1 MLREIRTDEKII
13 ARLFSSHPDAIAWFI
28 PVFAD
33 AGEFPCD
40 FKIRYCND
48 AACNIFGK
56 EATAISG
63 ASLTDSTLF
72 EKSSIDAVTDR
83 CSEAWR
89 SGECVPFTYYSQ
101 MEKSYSV
108 ECTKVNDGLLWMM
121 RAQSSERT
129 SENTIGA
136 QTQLLNLMLN
146 SSLNGVYLL
155 DAIRD
160 NDGIIRDFIITHAN
174 EVFCSLSGRKRE
186 DILGKS
192 FLKTF
197 PDTVQAG
204 IFRRN
209 CEILE
214 TGEAVSEVFRY
225 HGDGVDRWYENLAQ
239 KVTEDQLVITFHD
252 VTDLKIAAIRL
263 QESNTHLLKS
273 NERLSEFSHIVS
285 HDLNEPLR
293 KIHTYSDIIHEKY
306 RSELQPELLSYLHKI
321 EKTTRRMQGLIKDL
335 LTYSQVSYISRTFE
349 KISLNTVVNDVLNDL
364 ESVINL
370 KSARCNVGPL
380 PELYGDKT
388 QLGQIFQNL
397 ISNALKFQKKD
408 EAPFIQISQQPEVTK
423 NGIDYYCIAVK
434 DNGIGFDSAYTSR
447 IFQVFQRL
455 HTKNDYEGTG
465 IGLAIVQKAVEN
477 HSGHIEVASIP
488 GAGTTFYIYL
498 KKSEAIK

>member
-1 MLREIRTDEKII
+1 MLPEIRTDEKTIVQ
-13 ARLFSSHPDAIAWFI
+13 LFGRHPDAIAWLI
-28 PVFAD
+28 PEF
-33 AGEFPCD
+33 GESEEFPCD

-48 AACNIFGK
+48 AASNIFGK
-56 EATAISG
+56 ETKAIMG
-63 ASLTDSTLF
+63 ASLSESALF
-72 EKSSIDAVTDR
+72 EKSSIEAVTDK
-83 CSEAWR
+83 CSKAWR
-89 SGECVPFTYYSQ
+89 NGDCVTFSYRSQ
-101 MEKSYSV
+101 TEKNYPV
-108 ECTKVNDGLLWMM
+108 ECTKLNDGLLWMM
-121 RAQSSERT
+121 RAQSAERT
-129 SENTIGA
+129 GEYIIGP

-160 NDGIIRDFIITHAN
+160 NDGIIKDFIITHAN
-174 EVFCSLSGRKRE
+174 GVFCTMSGRKRE

-197 PDTVQAG
+197 PDTAQAG
-204 IFRRN
+204 IFQRN
-209 CEILE
+209 CKILE
-214 TGEAVSEVFRY
+214 TSEAISEVFRY
-225 HGDGVDRWYENLAQ
+225 HGDGVDRWYENLVQ
-239 KVTEDQLVITFHD
+239 KVTDDQLVITFHD
-252 VTDLKIAAIRL
+252 VTDLKIAAIKL
-263 QESNTHLLKS
+263 QESNAHLLKS

-293 KIHTYSDIIHEKY
+293 KIHTYSDIINEKY
-306 RSELQPELLSYLHKI
+306 RSELNPELMSYLHKI

-349 KISLNTVVNDVLNDL
+349 KISLTAVVNDVLNDL

-380 PELYGDKT
+380 PEVYGDKT

-408 EAPFIQISQQPEVTK
+408 EAPFIRISQEPEITK
-423 NGIDYYCIAVK
+423 DGIDYYCIAVK
-434 DNGIGFDSAYTSR
+434 DNGIGFESAYTSR

-477 HSGHIEVASIP
+477 HSGYIEVASAP
-488 GAGTTFYIYL
+488 GAGTTFNIYL
-498 KKSEAIK
+498 KKPN

>member
-1 MLREIRTDEKII
+1 MSMLSEIHTNEKVI
-13 ARLFSSHPDAIAWFI
+13 AQLFSGHPNAVVWFT

-33 AGEFPCD
+33 SGELPSD

-48 AACNIFGK
+48 AARNIFGQ
-56 EATAISG
+56 ETTAIIG
-63 ASLTDSTLF
+63 ASLSGSILF
-72 EKSSIDAVTDR
+72 DKSSIDAVIEK
-83 CSEAWR
+83 CGKAWR
-89 SGECVPFTYYSQ
+89 SGDCVAFSYCGQ
-101 MEKSYSV
+101 EEKHYPV
-108 ECTKVNDGLLWMM
+108 ECTKVNEGLLWMM
-121 RAQSSERT
+121 RGQSSERT
-129 SENTIGA
+129 SEDSIGA

-160 NDGIIRDFIITHAN
+160 SDGIIKDFIITHAN
-174 EVFCSLSGRKRE
+174 GVFCALSGRKRE
-186 DILGKS
+186 DILRKS

-204 IFRRN
+204 IFQRN
-209 CEILE
+209 CKILE
-214 TGEAVSEVFRY
+214 TGEGVSEVFRY
-225 HGDGVDRWYENLAQ
+225 HGDGVDRWYENLVQ
-239 KVTEDQLVITFHD
+239 KVTADQLVITFHD
-252 VTDLKIAAIRL
+252 VTELKIAAINL
-263 QESNTHLLKS
+263 EESNTHLLKS

-293 KIHTYSDIIHEKY
+293 KIHTYSDIINEKF
-306 RSELQPELLSYLHKI
+306 RSGLEPELVSYLHKI

-349 KISLNTVVNDVLNDL
+349 KISLYTVVNEVLNDL

-370 KSARCNVGPL
+370 KKARCIVDPL
-380 PELYGDKT
+380 PEVYGDKT

-408 EAPFIQISQQPEVTK
+408 EAPIIQISHESDVAK
-423 NGIDYYCIAVK
+423 NGIDFYCIAVK

-455 HTKNDYEGTG
+455 HTRNDYEGTG
-465 IGLAIVQKAVEN
+465 IGLAIVKKAIEN
-477 HSGHIEVASIP
+477 HSGHIEVSSTP

-498 KKSEAIK
+498 KKPN

>member
-1 MLREIRTDEKII
+1 MLREIRSDEKVI
-13 ARLFSSHPDAIAWFI
+13 AQIFIRHPDAIVWFT
-28 PVFAD
+28 PVFGD
-33 AGEFPCD
+33 SGEFPID

-48 AACNIFGK
+48 AACNILAQ
-56 EATAISG
+56 ETTAITGTSLSG
-63 ASLTDSTLF
+63 STLF
-72 EKSSIDAVTDR
+72 DKSSIDAVIEK
-83 CSEAWR
+83 CSKAWT
-89 SGECVPFTYYSQ
+89 SSECVPFTYYSRN
-101 MEKSYSV
+101 EKHYPV
-108 ECTKVNDGLLWMM
+108 ECTKMNDGLLWMM
-121 RAQSSERT
+121 RGHSSEKN
-129 SENTIGA
+129 SEDTIGVQA
-136 QTQLLNLMLN
+136 QLLNLMMN

-160 NDGIIRDFIITHAN
+160 NDGIIKDFIITHAN
-174 EVFCSLSGRKRE
+174 GVFCSLSGRKRE

-204 IFRRN
+204 IFQRN
-209 CEILE
+209 CKILE
-214 TGEAVSEVFRY
+214 TGEVVNEVFRY
-225 HGDGVDRWYENLAQ
+225 HGDGVDRWYENLVQ

-252 VTDLKIAAIRL
+252 VTELKIAAIKL

-293 KIHTYSDIIHEKY
+293 KIHTYSDIINEKF
-306 RSELQPELLSYLHKI
+306 RSELQPELISYLHKI

-349 KISLNTVVNDVLNDL
+349 KIPLHTVVNEVLNDL

-370 KSARCNVGPL
+370 KSARCTVDLL
-380 PELYGDKT
+380 PEVFGDKT

-397 ISNALKFQKKD
+397 ISNALKFQKKE
-408 EAPFIQISQQPEVTK
+408 EAPFIQISQEPEVTRS
-423 NGIDYYCIAVK
+423 GIDYYCIAVK

-455 HTKNDYEGTG
+455 HTRNDYEGTG
-465 IGLAIVQKAVEN
+465 IGLAIVQKAIEN
-477 HSGHIEVASIP
+477 HSGHIEVSSTP
-488 GAGTTFYIYL
+488 GKGTIFYIYL
-498 KKSEAIK
+498 KKPN